1 MGTNERIDAMLR
13 PRPVEGGNVPVGA
26 RMHDRVVFH
35 SRRGLASRH
44 DGLTKARLAE
54 RLAELLGLDYAGV
67 HSTARAPDGGRTY
80 YVPDDSVHAQDAME
94 LGIHGPADLFG
105 GVVPENFVATKVIT
119 HALARADSAAPQGW
133 STAFA
138 DRVREVVLPGHSAF
152 SADDAR
158 RAGSRLLEDGAV
170 RLKAAAGVGGNG
182 QHVIERM
189 ADLEAHLRSFDPAE
203 LRRHGVVLERNL
215 NAVQTC
221 SVGQVQVGAW
231 RLSYHGRQ
239 RLTRDHA
246 GRSVYGGS
254 TLRLVRGGYAELLAT
269 PLQDEVRTAVEQAVV
284 YHEAAMQEFPGLFAS
299 RCNYDVAQ
307 GIDDAG
313 QWRSGVLEQ
322 SWRIGGASG
331 AEIAALQ
338 AWMEQP
344 GLAWVDASTC
354 ELYEPDPALPAGA
367 QVLYDGTDPQV
378 GRLVKYAIVDGHG
391 HTH

>member
-1 MGTNERIDAMLR
+1 
-13 PRPVEGGNVPVGA
+13 
-26 RMHDRVVFH
+26 MHDRVFFF
-35 SRRGLASRH
+35 SRHGLDSRH
-44 DGLTKARLAE
+44 DGLTKAQLAQ

-67 HSTARAPDGGRTY
+67 QSVARAPDGGRAY
-80 YVPDDSVHAQDAME
+80 YVPEATVHAQDAME

-119 HALARADSAAPQGW
+119 HALVRADSVAPQGW
-133 STAFA
+133 SPRFA
-138 DRVREVVLPGHSAF
+138 DRVREVVLPGYSAF
-152 SADDAR
+152 GAADAR
-158 RAGSRLLEDGAV
+158 RACARLLEDGAV
-170 RLKAAAGVGGNG
+170 RLKAADGVGGSG
-182 QHVIERM
+182 QLVIGSI
-189 ADLEAHLRSFDPAE
+189 ADLDAHLRGVDPAE

-215 NAVQTC
+215 RAVQTC

-254 TLRLVRGGYAELLAT
+254 SLRLVRGGYEDLLAT
-269 PLQDEVRTAVEQAVV
+269 PLQDEVRSAVEQALV

-307 GIDDAG
+307 GVDDAG

-322 SWRIGGASG
+322 SWRVGGCSG
-331 AEIAALQ
+331 AEIVALQ
-338 AWMEQP
+338 AWSAQP
-344 GLAWVDASTC
+344 TLDWVDASTW
-354 ELYEPDPALPAGA
+354 EVYASDPTVPEGA
-367 QVLYDGTDPQV
+367 QVLYDGTDPLV

-391 HTH
+391 NTH